1 MMKNIKQYQNGAI
14 AEIDKN
20 RQKNYDPIAE
30 TYKEFTDRLEKGKTQ
45 QEYFQEKADSKKAEL
60 ENKEAEYS
68 AQMGNL
74 EGLTA
79 KLDSKEF
86 STEELEKKEEFL
98 KQYQELKNLN
108 DQIEKIEQDLNDP
121 DIDDD
126 KKNELTTELEQ
137 LKEKRKEAVEKFA
150 QEATNKD
157 GKKYEKEA
165 DESDK
170 DYINGL
176 DEVEI
181 KEAVKVALDE
191 FKQKLAAIPDN
202 EATITMLDRDFKGS
216 SINMKNM
223 PITSNDDIKA
233 LKKEL
238 KKQKKLWKAKKVK
251 DGFDKAELRSE
262 MNKYQDK
269 ADSYTTTSK
278 ASANTVTK
286 SSNEVPLPVPEEKI
300 SWKHPIKKLQRWWQ
314 RRKADK
320 EVQQEQVDD
329 NFDITETK
337 KEALKYLE
345 SNKKELNKVDI
356 NKKKSQKYRDSIR
369 YNVSRTEAEINDF
382 WDKQQNQTQK
392 EDTEKGESR

>member
-126 KKNELTTELEQ
+126 KKNELTTKLEQ

-157 GKKYEKEA
+157 GKKYEREA

-238 KKQKKLWKAKKVK
+238 KKQKKLWEAKKVK

-269 ADSYTTTSK
+269 ADSYTTINK

-286 SSNEVPLPVPEEKI
+286 SSNEAPLPVPEEKI

-314 RRKADK
+314 RRKVDK

-369 YNVSRTEAEINDF
+369 YNVSLTETEINDF

>member
-126 KKNELTTELEQ
+126 KKNELTTKLEQ

-238 KKQKKLWKAKKVK
+238 KKQKKLWEAKKVK

-345 SNKKELNKVDI
+345 SNKKELNNVDI
-356 NKKKSQKYRDSIR
+356 NKKKSQKYRDSIK
-369 YNVSRTEAEINDF
+369 YNVSLTEAEINDF

>member
-238 KKQKKLWKAKKVK
+238 KKQKKLWEAKKVK

-269 ADSYTTTSK
+269 AYSYTTINK

-286 SSNEVPLPVPEEKI
+286 SSNEAPLPVPEEKI

-369 YNVSRTEAEINDF
+369 YNVSLTETEINDF

>member
-98 KQYQELKNLN
+98 KQYQELKKLN

-137 LKEKRKEAVEKFA
+137 LKEKRKEAVEKFV

-202 EATITMLDRDFKGS
+202 EATITILDRDFKGS

-238 KKQKKLWKAKKVK
+238 KKQKKLWEAKKVK

-329 NFDITETK
+329 NFDIAETK

-345 SNKKELNKVDI
+345 SNKKELNNVDI
-356 NKKKSQKYRDSIR
+356 NKKKSQKYRDSIK
-369 YNVSRTEAEINDF
+369 YNVSLTEAEINDF

>member
-181 KEAVKVALDE
+181 KEEVKVALDE

-238 KKQKKLWKAKKVK
+238 KKQKKLWEAKKVK

-269 ADSYTTTSK
+269 ADSYTTINK

-286 SSNEVPLPVPEEKI
+286 SSNEAPLPVPEEKI

-369 YNVSRTEAEINDF
+369 YNVSLTETEINDF

>member
-238 KKQKKLWKAKKVK
+238 KKQKKLWEAKKVK

-269 ADSYTTTSK
+269 ADSYTTINK

-286 SSNEVPLPVPEEKI
+286 SSNEAPLPVPEEKI

-369 YNVSRTEAEINDF
+369 YNVSLTETEINDF

>member
-126 KKNELTTELEQ
+126 KKNELTTKLEQ

-157 GKKYEKEA
+157 GKKYEREA

-238 KKQKKLWKAKKVK
+238 KKQKKLWEAKKVK

-269 ADSYTTTSK
+269 ADSYTTINK

-286 SSNEVPLPVPEEKI
+286 SSNEAPLPVPEEKI

-369 YNVSRTEAEINDF
+369 YNVSLTETEINDF

>member
-126 KKNELTTELEQ
+126 KKNELTTKLEQ

-157 GKKYEKEA
+157 GKKYEREA

-238 KKQKKLWKAKKVK
+238 KKQKKLWEAKKVK

-286 SSNEVPLPVPEEKI
+286 SSNEAPLPVPEEKI

-369 YNVSRTEAEINDF
+369 YNVSLTETEINDF

>member
-202 EATITMLDRDFKGS
+202 EATFTKLNKYFQGISENIKNR
-216 SINMKNM
+216 SID
-223 PITSNDDIKA
+223 SNDDIKA

-238 KKQKKLWKAKKVK
+238 KQQKILWESKKEI

-356 NKKKSQKYRDSIR
+356 NKKKSQKYRDSIK
-369 YNVSRTEAEINDF
+369 YNVSLTEAEINDF

>member
-157 GKKYEKEA
+157 GKKYEREA

-238 KKQKKLWKAKKVK
+238 KKQKKLWEAKKVK

-286 SSNEVPLPVPEEKI
+286 SSNKVPLPVPEEKI

>member
-1 MMKNIKQYQNGAI
+1 MTKNIKQYQNGAI

-45 QEYFQEKADSKKAEL
+45 QEYFQGKADSKKVEL

-157 GKKYEKEA
+157 GKKYEREA

-238 KKQKKLWKAKKVK
+238 KKQKKLWEAKKVK

-269 ADSYTTTSK
+269 ADSYTTINK

-286 SSNEVPLPVPEEKI
+286 SSNEAPLPVPEEKI

-369 YNVSRTEAEINDF
+369 YNVSLTETEINDF

>member
-157 GKKYEKEA
+157 GKKYEREA

-238 KKQKKLWKAKKVK
+238 KKQKKLWEAKKVK

-269 ADSYTTTSK
+269 ADSYTTINK

-286 SSNEVPLPVPEEKI
+286 SSNEAPLPVPEEKI

-369 YNVSRTEAEINDF
+369 YNVSLTETEINDF

>member
-1 MMKNIKQYQNGAI
+1 M
-14 AEIDKN
+14 
-20 RQKNYDPIAE
+20 
-30 TYKEFTDRLEKGKTQ
+30 
-45 QEYFQEKADSKKAEL
+45 
-60 ENKEAEYS
+60 
-68 AQMGNL
+68 
-74 EGLTA
+74 
-79 KLDSKEF
+79 
-86 STEELEKKEEFL
+86 
-98 KQYQELKNLN
+98 
-108 DQIEKIEQDLNDP
+108 
-121 DIDDD
+121 
-126 KKNELTTELEQ
+126 
-137 LKEKRKEAVEKFA
+137 
-150 QEATNKD
+150 
-157 GKKYEKEA
+157 
-165 DESDK
+165 
-170 DYINGL
+170 
-176 DEVEI
+176 EI

-238 KKQKKLWKAKKVK
+238 KKQKKLWEAKKVK

-269 ADSYTTTSK
+269 ADSYTTINK

-286 SSNEVPLPVPEEKI
+286 SSNEAPLPVPEEKI

-369 YNVSRTEAEINDF
+369 YNVSLTETEINDF

>member
-45 QEYFQEKADSKKAEL
+45 QEYFQGKADSKKVEL

-157 GKKYEKEA
+157 GKKYEREA

-202 EATITMLDRDFKGS
+202 EATITMLDRDFKGC

-238 KKQKKLWKAKKVK
+238 KKQKKLWEAKKVK

-269 ADSYTTTSK
+269 ADSYTTINK

-286 SSNEVPLPVPEEKI
+286 SSNEAPLPVPEEKI

-369 YNVSRTEAEINDF
+369 YNVSLTETEINDF

>member
-157 GKKYEKEA
+157 GKKYEREA

-238 KKQKKLWKAKKVK
+238 KKQKKLWEAKKVK

>member
-1 MMKNIKQYQNGAI
+1 
-14 AEIDKN
+14 
-20 RQKNYDPIAE
+20 
-30 TYKEFTDRLEKGKTQ
+30 
-45 QEYFQEKADSKKAEL
+45 
-60 ENKEAEYS
+60 
-68 AQMGNL
+68 MGNL

-223 PITSNDDIKA
+223 PIMENMSFESIKSNDDIKA